1 MILGVYIKIL
11 EIGEAKIDSV
21 IDIDTIRIYR
31 K

>member
-21 IDIDTIRIYR
+21 RDIDTIRIYR